1 MSDFVKVL
9 TRKNSLR
16 KQCQDLSVSDVEKL
30 LTDLSEILE
39 ERHAEEAQAQVAEQ
53 QRMKKIAEIRK
64 RMDEAGIGLDDLKAI
79 KASEGPKRKVEAKYR
94 IKDAGGAVHEW
105 SGRGRTPVVFNEYFE
120 KHGVTKEDTL
130 IK

>member
-16 KQCQDLSVSDVEKL
+16 KQCQDMSVSDVEKV
-30 LTDLSEILE
+30 LTDLNEILE
-39 ERHAEEAQAQVAEQ
+39 ERHAEEAQAQAAEQ

-94 IKDAGGAVHEW
+94 VKDAAGRVHEW

>member
-1 MSDFVKVL
+1 M
-9 TRKNSLR
+9 
-16 KQCQDLSVSDVEKL
+16 SVSDVEKV
-30 LTDLSEILE
+30 LTDLNEILE
-39 ERHAEEAQAQVAEQ
+39 ERHAEEAQAQAAEQ

-64 RMDEAGIGLDDLKAI
+64 RMDDAGIGLDDLKAI

-94 IKDAGGAVHEW
+94 IKDAAGAVHEW

>member
-16 KQCQDLSVSDVEKL
+16 KQCQDMSVSDVEKV
-30 LTDLSEILE
+30 LTDLNEILE
-39 ERHAEEAQAQVAEQ
+39 ERHAEEAQAQAAEQ

>member
-16 KQCQDLSVSDVEKL
+16 KQCQDMSVADVEKVL
-30 LTDLSEILE
+30 ADLNEILE
-39 ERHAEEAQAQVAEQ
+39 ERHAEEAQAQAAEQ

-64 RMDEAGIGLDDLKAI
+64 RMDDAGIGLDDLKAI

-94 IKDAGGAVHEW
+94 IKGAGGTVHEW
-105 SGRGRTPVVFNEYFE
+105 SGRGRTPVAFNEYFE